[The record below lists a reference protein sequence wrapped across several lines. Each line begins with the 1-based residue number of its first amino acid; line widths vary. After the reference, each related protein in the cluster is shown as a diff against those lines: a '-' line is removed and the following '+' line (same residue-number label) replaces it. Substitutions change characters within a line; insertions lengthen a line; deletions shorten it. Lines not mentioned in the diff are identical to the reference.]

1 MKNNCKK
8 LISLLLVFVI
18 SMSFSVS
25 TFAFAFIAPG
35 ESTVQIPIYEPLST
49 GQVSPKAHDIEYKA
63 ELVDTTTT
71 TKVYIGPAGGQP
83 ANGSVLPAGSS
94 FIWNDGGYD
103 KTISISIT
111 WGVFSVSVSPGHIG
125 DNTGYSV
132 PALANTP
139 CKLYVY
145 KDITTYKY
153 AEYERL
159 YGAPTW
165 RFIGYKYGHAA
176 TSLYLEVHA
185 V

>member
-1 MKNNCKK
+1 MKRK
-8 LISLLLVFVI
+8 LISLVLVLVM
-18 SMSFSVS
+18 SMSLS
-25 TFAFAFIAPG
+25 APALASDATMPIG
-35 ESTVQIPIYEPLST
+35 TTVEIPIYEPLAT
-49 GQVSPKAHDIEYKA
+49 DQISPMAHDMEYKS
-63 ELVDTTTT
+63 ELVGTITK
-71 TKVYIGPAGGQP
+71 TKVSIGPAGGQP

-103 KTISISIT
+103 TSVSISIT

-125 DNTGYSV
+125 DSTGCSV
-132 PALANTP
+132 PALANKA

-159 YGAPTW
+159 IGTSTW
-165 RFIGYKYGHAA
+165 RLTGYRYGHAA
-176 TSLYLEVHA
+176 TKLYLEVKA